1 MLRKDMRSLALIFTF
16 LFLFAVPARPQQLDL
31 TFGNNGVVYT
41 SFLNPGGGSSK
52 ERAVKV
58 FYLPD
63 GKLLAVVH
71 QHEGFFKIPPND
83 TTYLF
88 RYLNNGSLDTSTNPN
103 GIIGGSG
110 NFVATDAARQPDGKI
125 VVVGYTFQ
133 NPQAQQGQDW
143 KIVRF
148 NPEGSKDTSFG
159 TNGVIVR
166 SFGANLDF
174 VTNVELQSDG
184 KIVVSGYSSTQA
196 SGGVTVTVV
205 ARYNTD
211 GSPDAAFGPYG
222 EGFFDSY
229 DNGHLSK
236 ELVVQPDGKILL
248 AGNSL
253 VDNFPTTMSD
263 VFLARFN
270 SNGAVDTT
278 FGSGGYL
285 TLNYNTTEILN
296 DVELQPDGKIL
307 VVLDSIFPVPGA
319 TNQREQVSVLTR
331 FDANG
336 AKDLSFGSG
345 GEVFINT
352 SPPTWSNPFGSSS
365 GYENAQSIALRSNGN
380 ILISG
385 VRLDTLLFSYMFSIL
400 QYSANGQF
408 ISKNFSRRTRNNEI
422 ITTFLPTPQIIEGS
436 FEQPDGKILLYGIN
450 GDIHFGD
457 LVLVRYLSVSAVN
470 NANNFFN
477 YDFYKEDEIA
487 VYRPNAS
494 GLGTWFL
501 FRNSFG
507 QPFQFQ
513 YGAPDDQIVPG
524 DYDGDGLQDL
534 AVFRPATG
542 EWITRKIYLN
552 ACAPMD
558 CVDVVQFGANGDIP
572 APGDFDGD
580 GKFDRAVFRPST
592 GDWYILLSS
601 TGGYTGFHF
610 GQNGDKPV
618 TGDYDG
624 DGKSDVAVIR
634 RENGFIYWY
643 IQQSSDSQLVAV
655 QFGITDDKTVVADY
669 NDDGRTEI
677 AVWRPSNG
685 TWYLLT
691 NYTDFSYAQFGAQG
705 DIPEPF
711 DYDGDR
717 KTDFAVFRPST
728 GVHYILR
735 SFAGNSVG
743 VQFGANGD
751 IPIASAYVR

>member
-1 MLRKDMRSLALIFTF
+1 MLRKFPPSLALIFTF
-16 LFLFAVPARPQQLDL
+16 LFLHAVPAHPQQTDL

-41 SFLNPGGGSSK
+41 SFPNPGGGASK

-63 GKLLAVVH
+63 GKLLAVAH
-71 QHEGFFKIPPND
+71 QREGFFKSPARD
-83 TTYLF
+83 TTHLF
-88 RYLNNGSLDTSTNPN
+88 RYLNNGSLDTSASPT
-103 GIIGGSG
+103 GIIGSHG
-110 NFVATDAARQPDGKI
+110 NFVAADAARQPDGKI
-125 VVVGYTFQ
+125 VVAGYTFQ
-133 NPQAQQGQDW
+133 NPQMQQGHDW

-148 NPEGSKDTSFG
+148 NADGSLDSTFG
-159 TNGVIVR
+159 TNGIIVR
-166 SFGANLDF
+166 GFGANRDF
-174 VTNVELQSDG
+174 ATNVELQPDG

-196 SGGVTVTVV
+196 TGGVTVTVV
-205 ARYNTD
+205 ARYNAN

-222 EGFFDSY
+222 EGFFDIY
-229 DNGHLSK
+229 DNGYLSK
-236 ELVVQPDGKILL
+236 ELIIQPDGKILA
-248 AGNSL
+248 AGDSA
-253 VDNFPTTMSD
+253 FSSPGAGD

-278 FGSGGYL
+278 FGSGGYV
-285 TLNYNTTEILN
+285 TLSYSAREILD

-307 VVLDSIFPVPGA
+307 VLLDSIFRVPGA
-319 TNQREQVSVLTR
+319 TDQVEQLSVLAR
-331 FDANG
+331 FQVNG

-352 SPPTWSNPFGSSS
+352 APPTWENQFGALS
-365 GYENAQSIALRSNGN
+365 GYENAQSIALRSSNGN

-385 VRLDTLLFSYMFSIL
+385 VRYDLLFSSGYMFSIL

-408 ISKNFSRRTRNNEI
+408 ISKNFSRRTRSNQLVL
-422 ITTFLPTPQIIEGS
+422 TYQPAIIEGS
-436 FEQPDGKILLYGIN
+436 FEQPDGKILLYGAD
-450 GDIHFGD
+450 GDIYYND
-457 LVLVRYLSVSAVN
+457 LALVRYLSVSAVN

-477 YDFYKEDEIA
+477 YDHYMNDEIA
-487 VYRPNAS
+487 VYRPNNS
-494 GLGTWFL
+494 GLGTWFFRTAFNQL
-501 FRNSFG
+501 FER
-507 QPFQFQ
+507 Q
-513 YGAPDDQIVPG
+513 YGAADDQIAPG
-524 DYDGDGLQDL
+524 DYDGDGYQDL

-558 CVDVVQFGANGDIP
+558 CVETVQFGANGDIP
-572 APGDFDGD
+572 APGDYDGD
-580 GKFDRAVFRPST
+580 GKFDRAVFRPSG
-592 GDWYILLSS
+592 GDWYILFSS

-610 GQNGDKPV
+610 GRNGDKPV

-624 DGKSDVAVIR
+624 DGKSDAAVIR

-643 IQQSSDSQLVAV
+643 IQQSSDGQFVAL
-655 QFGITDDKTVVADY
+655 QFGITEDKAVVADY
-669 NDDGRTEI
+669 NGDGRTEI

-685 TWYLLT
+685 TWYVLT
-691 NYTDFSYAQFGAQG
+691 DYTAFSYVQFGATG

-717 KTDFAVFRPST
+717 KPDFAVFRPDG
-728 GVHYILR
+728 GVHYILKT
-735 SFAGNSVG
+735 SNGQSVG